1 MFKRFRTS
9 SFVASFSVALL
20 ILTSLLGC
28 VASQKGVSS
37 VEDRTVEIQHDLDQ
51 LQKEMD
57 QRLSAIER
65 LDGKYDYNNSLVANR
80 RGLNRVIDAIV
91 MIRTETVFESF
102 RASERVVKVAGGI
115 GIVFGPYVLTL
126 NHVVTQNSI
135 QVLTPYG
142 ELDAPAKKLGEK
154 AYIVFEDNRVLLKE
168 IFRDPELDIAL
179 FQIPASNLK
188 LVSLPCPVGNSD
200 ELYVGNFLYVVGNPF
215 NSGINLREGI
225 VSSLYG
231 LEGVKE
237 LPGNRG
243 DLFVISNGVLPGDS
257 GVPVLVLRD
266 GVPELVGLVQGT
278 LGITRIGWAIKINP
292 ILREVAKHVDIEQ
305 FCGVGYYNFPS

>member
-1 MFKRFRTS
+1 MFKRFQTS
-9 SFVASFSVALL
+9 NFLPSFSIALLLLVAL
-20 ILTSLLGC
+20 SGC
-28 VASQKGVSS
+28 VASPKKGSS
-37 VEDRTVEIQHDLDQ
+37 VEDRTREIQHDLDR
-51 LQKEMD
+51 LQEELD
-57 QRLSAIER
+57 QRLSAMER

-80 RGLNRVIDAIV
+80 HGLNRVIDAIV
-91 MIRTETVFESF
+91 MIRTETVFESY
-102 RASERVVKVAGGI
+102 RASERVVKAAAGI

-126 NHVVTQNSI
+126 NHVVTQSSI
-135 QVLTPYG
+135 QILTPHG
-142 ELDAPAKKLGEK
+142 ALDMPAKKLEEK
-154 AYIVFEDNRVLLKE
+154 AYIVFEDHRVLLKE
-168 IFRDPELDIAL
+168 VFRDPELDIAL

-225 VSSLYG
+225 VSSLIG

-257 GVPVLVLRD
+257 GGPVLVLRD

-292 ILREVAKHVDIEQ
+292 ILTKLSRHVDIEE
-305 FCGVGYYNFPS
+305 FCGVGYANSRY